1 MRKKRI
7 QKRERTNSE
16 QRQNIC
22 VLEHPVINRT
32 YKDTLFR
39 MIFREKKN
47 LLQLYNALNNTNY
60 RDVTDLEVITL
71 ENAIYMNMK
80 NDVAFLMA
88 DRLNLYEHQSTF
100 NPNMPLR
107 NLFYISR
114 EYEKLIEQQSLYS
127 STKIQIPNPHFIV
140 FYNGTRSQAERT
152 ILKLS
157 DLYNHPEEIP
167 ELELTVC
174 MLNINKGYNNEI
186 LKQCNLLSEYIQYVD
201 LVKTY
206 AKSLPIEEAV
216 ELAVTEAI
224 ENDILTQFLQKYR
237 REAIQVSIFE
247 YDEEK
252 ELRLLRQA
260 ERKGAL
266 EEGRQQGIESGIRS
280 LMENMKLSLNQ
291 AMDVLNIPTE
301 EQAIYV
307 ARIHNK

>member
-1 MRKKRI
+1 MGKKRI
-7 QKRERTNSE
+7 QKQDRKNLE
-16 QRQNIC
+16 QRQNIS
-22 VLEHPVINRT
+22 VPEHPVINRT

-80 NDVAFLMA
+80 NDVAFLLA

-140 FYNGTRSQAERT
+140 FYNGTLSQAERT

-201 LVKTY
+201 LVRTY
-206 AKSLPIEEAV
+206 AKALPIEEAV

-224 ENDILTQFLQKYR
+224 KNNILTEFLQKCR

-280 LMENMKLSLNQ
+280 LMDNMKLSLNQ
-291 AMDVLNIPTE
+291 AMDVLNIPSE
-301 EQAIYV
+301 EQPIYA